1 MIKYWIGG
9 EFDGVLLMP
18 AWKLWVLEKLNLP
31 EYAHESI
38 RSGPIY
44 EQQLL
49 ITQRI
54 MKATCETV
62 KAYEQERIIKL
73 LEDEAFTKAFGR
85 SRDFNARKANLIA
98 LIKGEGESK

>member
-73 LEDEAFTKAFGR
+73 LEGIDYLSDCCIQPNCCMTTG
-85 SRDFNARKANLIA
+85 DLIA
-98 LIKGEGESK
+98 LIKGENK